1 MGIIIIMKFTTLVAL
16 IALVG
21 AKKLPYDLDVP
32 TMDAAIADAAH
43 KNRLNN
49 GAADAHSS
57 ATGTADAATASH
69 SAATAANGAAA
80 AARGD
85 AKTAFDGTDYH
96 NGAAYAGAEAAH
108 KASVAAH
115 EAATDAQNKAKDQ
128 MDHDRIVED
137 RARRDHEAAT
147 AAKNAADANEAANRA
162 RVAYEKDQF
171 IRGQNQDRN
180 KHLDEDDKANMSRI
194 QDQHDQREA
203 ANARLK
209 KALA

>member
-1 MGIIIIMKFTTLVAL
+1 MGIIIIMKFVALLLVA
-16 IALVG
+16 AVS

-49 GAADAHSS
+49 GASDAHDAATAATNAATAAHSS
-57 ATGTADAATASH
+57 A
-69 SAATAANGAAA
+69 AAA
-80 AARGD
+80 SGASAGARGD

-96 NGAAYAGAEAAH
+96 NGAAYAGAEATH
-108 KASVAAH
+108 KASVAAN
-115 EAATDAQNKAKDQ
+115 EAAVDAKNKAQDQ
-128 MDHDRIVED
+128 MVHDQIVEE
-137 RARRDHEAAT
+137 RANRDHAAAT

-180 KHLDEDDKANMSRI
+180 KELGENDRAEMSRI
-194 QDQHDQREA
+194 QDKHDQREA

>member
-1 MGIIIIMKFTTLVAL
+1 MKFTTLVAL
-16 IALVG
+16 FAVVS

-49 GAADAHSS
+49 GAADAHGS

-69 SAATAANGAAA
+69 SATTAANGAAA
-80 AARGD
+80 SARSY

-96 NGAAYAGAEAAH
+96 NGAAYAGAEATH

-115 EAATDAQNKAKDQ
+115 EAATDADNKAHDKEE
-128 MDHDRIVED
+128 HDRIVED
-137 RARRDHEAAT
+137 RARRDH
-147 AAKNAADANEAANRA
+147 EAANRA

-194 QDQHDQREA
+194 QDQHDQREG

>member
-1 MGIIIIMKFTTLVAL
+1 MGLIIIIMKFTTLVAL
-16 IALVG
+16 FAVVS

-49 GAADAHSS
+49 GAADAHGS

-69 SAATAANGAAA
+69 SATTAANGAAA
-80 AARGD
+80 SARSD

-96 NGAAYAGAEAAH
+96 NGAAYAGAEATH
-108 KASVAAH
+108 KAS
-115 EAATDAQNKAKDQ
+115 DADNKAHDKEE
-128 MDHDRIVED
+128 HDRIVED

-194 QDQHDQREA
+194 QDQHDQREG

>member
-1 MGIIIIMKFTTLVAL
+1 MKFTTLVAL

-57 ATGTADAATASH
+57 ATGTADAATATHAGAS
-69 SAATAANGAAA
+69 AANGAAA
-80 AARGD
+80 SARGA
-85 AKTAFDGTDYH
+85 AKGAFDSTDYH
-96 NGAAYAGAEAAH
+96 DGAAYASA
-108 KASVAAH
+108 
-115 EAATDAQNKAKDQ
+115 
-128 MDHDRIVED
+128 
-137 RARRDHEAAT
+137 
-147 AAKNAADANEAANRA
+147 EAANRA

-194 QDQHDQREA
+194 QDQHDQREG

>member
-1 MGIIIIMKFTTLVAL
+1 MKFTTLVAL

-57 ATGTADAATASH
+57 ATGTADAATGSH
-69 SAATAANGAAA
+69 NAATAANGVAA
-80 AARGD
+80 AARSD
-85 AKTAFDGTDYH
+85 AKAAFDGTDYH
-96 NGAAYAGAEAAH
+96 NGAAYAGAEATH

>member
-1 MGIIIIMKFTTLVAL
+1 MKFTTLGAL

-49 GAADAHSS
+49 CAADAHSS
-57 ATGTADAATASH
+57 ATGTADAATGSH
-69 SAATAANGAAA
+69 NAATAANGAAA
-80 AARGD
+80 AARSD
-85 AKTAFDGTDYH
+85 AMAAFDGTDYH
-96 NGAAYAGAEAAH
+96 NGAAYAGAEATH

-171 IRGQNQDRN
+171 IRRR
-180 KHLDEDDKANMSRI
+180 KAGP
-194 QDQHDQREA
+194 
-203 ANARLK
+203 K
-209 KALA
+209 

>member
-1 MGIIIIMKFTTLVAL
+1 MG
-16 IALVG
+16 
-21 AKKLPYDLDVP
+21 PYDLDVP

-49 GAADAHSS
+49 GASDAHDAATAATNAATAAHSS
-57 ATGTADAATASH
+57 AA
-69 SAATAANGAAA
+69 SAAGAAGG
-80 AARGD
+80 ARSD
-85 AKTAFDGTDYH
+85 AKAAFDGTPYTQT
-96 NGAAYAGAEAAH
+96 AAYAGAEATH

-115 EAATDAQNKAKDQ
+115 EAAVDAKNKAQDQ
-128 MDHDRIVED
+128 MVHDQIVED

-180 KHLDEDDKANMSRI
+180 KELKENDAAEMSRI
-194 QDQHDQREA
+194 QDKHDQREG

>member
-1 MGIIIIMKFTTLVAL
+1 MKLLNTLAITLL
-16 IALVG
+16 IATVS

-49 GAADAHSS
+49 GASDAH
-57 ATGTADAATASH
+57 DAATAATN
-69 SAATAANGAAA
+69 AATAAHSAAA
-80 AARGD
+80 SASGASASARGD
-85 AKTAFDGTDYH
+85 AKGTFGSTDYH
-96 NGAAYAGAEAAH
+96 DGATYAANEATH
-108 KASVAAH
+108 KASVFAN
-115 EAATDAQNKAKDQ
+115 EAAVDAKNKANDQ
-128 MDHDRIVED
+128 MVHDQIVEE
-137 RARRDHEAAT
+137 RANRDHEAAT

-194 QDQHDQREA
+194 QDQTDQRQG

>member
-1 MGIIIIMKFTTLVAL
+1 MKFVALLLVA
-16 IALVG
+16 AVS

-49 GAADAHSS
+49 GASDAH
-57 ATGTADAATASH
+57 DAATAATN
-69 SAATAANGAAA
+69 AATAAHSAAASASGASASARGAAK
-80 AARGD
+80 GTFD
-85 AKTAFDGTDYH
+85 ATDYKD
-96 NGAAYAGAEAAH
+96 GATYAANEATH
-108 KASVAAH
+108 KASVAAK
-115 EAATDAQNKAKDQ
+115 NKAQDQ
-128 MDHDRIVED
+128 MVHDQIVED
-137 RARRDHEAAT
+137 RANRDHAAAT

-180 KHLDEDDKANMSRI
+180 KELGENDRAEMSRI
-194 QDQHDQREA
+194 QDKHDQRGA

>member
-1 MGIIIIMKFTTLVAL
+1 MG
-16 IALVG
+16 
-21 AKKLPYDLDVP
+21 LDVP

-49 GAADAHSS
+49 GAADAH
-57 ATGTADAATASH
+57 DAATAATN
-69 SAATAANGAAA
+69 AATAAHAAASGANGAAGSARA
-80 AARGD
+80 AAKGTFD
-85 AKTAFDGTDYH
+85 ATDYH
-96 NGAAYAGAEAAH
+96 NGAEYAANEAAH

-115 EAATDAQNKAKDQ
+115 EAATDAQNKAQDQ
-128 MDHDRIVED
+128 MVHDQIVEE
-137 RARRDHEAAT
+137 RANRDHAAAT
-147 AAKNAADANEAANRA
+147 AAKNAADANYAANQA

-180 KHLDEDDKANMSRI
+180 KHLDETDKANMSRI
-194 QDQHDQREA
+194 QDQHDQREG

>member
-1 MGIIIIMKFTTLVAL
+1 MKLSVLVAL
-16 IALVG
+16 FAVVA

-69 SAATAANGAAA
+69 NAATAANGAAA
-80 AARGD
+80 SARAGAKGTFD
-85 AKTAFDGTDYH
+85 ATDYH
-96 NGAAYAGAEAAH
+96 NGAEYAANEATH

-137 RARRDHEAAT
+137 RANRDHAAAT

-180 KHLDEDDKANMSRI
+180 KHLDETDKANMSRI

-203 ANARLK
+203 ANGRLK

>member
-1 MGIIIIMKFTTLVAL
+1 MKFTTLVAL
-16 IALVG
+16 FAVVS

-43 KNRLNN
+43 KNRLNK

-57 ATGTADAATASH
+57 ATGTADAATATH
-69 SAATAANGAAA
+69 SGASAANGAAA
-80 AARGD
+80 SARGA
-85 AKTAFDGTDYH
+85 AKGAFDSTDYH
-96 NGAAYAGAEAAH
+96 DGAAYAGAEATH

-115 EAATDAQNKAKDQ
+115 EAATDAQ
-128 MDHDRIVED
+128 
-137 RARRDHEAAT
+137 
-147 AAKNAADANEAANRA
+147 NAADANEAANRA

-194 QDQHDQREA
+194 QDQHDQREG